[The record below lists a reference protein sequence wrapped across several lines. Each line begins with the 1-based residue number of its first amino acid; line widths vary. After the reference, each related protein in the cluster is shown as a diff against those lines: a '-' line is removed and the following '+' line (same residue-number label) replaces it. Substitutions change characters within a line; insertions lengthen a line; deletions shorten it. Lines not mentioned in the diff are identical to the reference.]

1 MVESDFAE
9 SMLTTSSFHVL
20 NVSAKN
26 VKIQN
31 TVRMLVSMRLKN
43 NIFNEVAVV
52 EL

>member
-31 TVRMLVSMRLKN
+31 TVRMLVSIKN

>member
-26 VKIQN
+26 VKNSEYCADVGLYEI
-31 TVRMLVSMRLKN
+31 KK
-43 NIFNEVAVV
+43 
-52 EL
+52 